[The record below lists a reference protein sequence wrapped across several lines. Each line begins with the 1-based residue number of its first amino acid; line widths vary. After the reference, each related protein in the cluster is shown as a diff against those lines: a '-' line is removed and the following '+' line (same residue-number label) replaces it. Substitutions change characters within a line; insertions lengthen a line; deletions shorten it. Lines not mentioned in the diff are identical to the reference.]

1 MHIVAR
7 QNIKQIVW
15 NYCSRQLGANNCGTQ
30 INNRFG
36 GDSVQFSSK
45 WRSCS
50 HPRFQISRIIKDSI
64 MTTFQGFNLKCSE
77 DNKILSYN
85 RIQQFDKTFVKISS
99 LQHRESDYTIQFSK
113 NRYKIIQ
120 KGTQLYVGNNQ
131 GYPHVFTIDRD
142 QYDWGWLVGWVVGDG
157 CDKGSRGQICYYE
170 EDLQQETQKIAW
182 RAFEIIHRLKTTDYY
197 QSRIPT
203 KPCYQESQRRYS
215 IDSKKIAL
223 LCEGIVKSGCKSA
236 LPQLEHLSYSFLRGF
251 VQGFFAADG
260 SIWISRNFYS
270 RLSNTNLHNLN
281 VVQRILQRYGIMS
294 SITQTHSAGLKR
306 FREKNYQTKNVYQLG
321 IFSMSQQI
329 FYKLFSFGCDRKH
342 KLLEQLLQNKV
353 SKTVNKVSHF
363 AVEFKVR
370 LTLYFAFCFG
380 LVSMLFFKVAAIS
393 LLALLVGLHAQPLV
407 CYNPPIIT
415 DPFAIQRNVS
425 DLLPLVE
432 EVKQKL
438 AVEVEGLSV
447 EEIAPILPDVMA
459 SISRE
464 MFLDILAEAG
474 DDVQDLNP
482 TDMIVGGFQAVL
494 ENENTFQAFDLML
507 EDPENFVRF
516 FDLVIGMLNLTCME
530 DPVLQITTVLYQ
542 NIVNLLQEPFIDN
555 AEHVMNASFV
565 ILSQKYGLAD
575 DMVDFLKPLVASL
588 DAAESAEGALA
599 SLLSF
604 ATDDVITAALA
615 SAMKAVDLDVIA
627 NREAMTQVI
636 TVSFQKIQE
645 GLGLDPEDFITFISR
660 VAKNILEA
668 LD

>member
-1 MHIVAR
+1 MTSV
-7 QNIKQIVW
+7 
-15 NYCSRQLGANNCGTQ
+15 SREMFLDILAEA
-30 INNRFG
+30 
-36 GDSVQFSSK
+36 GDDVQ
-45 WRSCS
+45 
-50 HPRFQISRIIKDSI
+50 
-64 MTTFQGFNLKCSE
+64 
-77 DNKILSYN
+77 
-85 RIQQFDKTFVKISS
+85 
-99 LQHRESDYTIQFSK
+99 
-113 NRYKIIQ
+113 
-120 KGTQLYVGNNQ
+120 
-131 GYPHVFTIDRD
+131 
-142 QYDWGWLVGWVVGDG
+142 
-157 CDKGSRGQICYYE
+157 
-170 EDLQQETQKIAW
+170 
-182 RAFEIIHRLKTTDYY
+182 
-197 QSRIPT
+197 
-203 KPCYQESQRRYS
+203 
-215 IDSKKIAL
+215 
-223 LCEGIVKSGCKSA
+223 
-236 LPQLEHLSYSFLRGF
+236 
-251 VQGFFAADG
+251 
-260 SIWISRNFYS
+260 
-270 RLSNTNLHNLN
+270 
-281 VVQRILQRYGIMS
+281 
-294 SITQTHSAGLKR
+294 
-306 FREKNYQTKNVYQLG
+306 
-321 IFSMSQQI
+321 
-329 FYKLFSFGCDRKH
+329 
-342 KLLEQLLQNKV
+342 
-353 SKTVNKVSHF
+353 
-363 AVEFKVR
+363 
-370 LTLYFAFCFG
+370 
-380 LVSMLFFKVAAIS
+380 
-393 LLALLVGLHAQPLV
+393 
-407 CYNPPIIT
+407 
-415 DPFAIQRNVS
+415 
-425 DLLPLVE
+425 DLLPLIE
-432 EVKQKL
+432 EAKQKI
-438 AVEVEGLSV
+438 AAEVEGLSV
-447 EEIAPILPDVMA
+447 EEIAPILPDVMT
-459 SISRE
+459 SVSRE